1 VSRTAGWISP
11 VVVVGGEI
19 VGVWKHAVRKG
30 VMEIGVEP
38 FGKLAA
44 ARVRELSVD
53 AERLAAALGATPSV
67 TVA

>member
-1 VSRTAGWISP
+1 MQIA
-11 VVVVGGEI
+11 
-19 VGVWKHAVRKG
+19 
-30 VMEIGVEP
+30 VEP

-44 ARVRELSVD
+44 ARVRELAAD